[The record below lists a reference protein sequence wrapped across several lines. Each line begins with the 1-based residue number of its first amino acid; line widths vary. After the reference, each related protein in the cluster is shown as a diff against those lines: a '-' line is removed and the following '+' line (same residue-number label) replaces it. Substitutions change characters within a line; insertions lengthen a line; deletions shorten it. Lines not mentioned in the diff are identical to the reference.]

1 MTRQLILEITVRYTN
16 VGYVI
21 QREKY
26 MKKGLILLMIVI
38 FLTSCTKLEFDGFDP
53 ATSLF
58 RWTITNETK

>member
-1 MTRQLILEITVRYTN
+1 MIRQLILEITVRYTN